1 MLVQEAMSTGLVTVP
16 LAASVRE
23 AVKRMLHAG
32 VGSVVVTHEDD
43 PVGILTET
51 DALIA
56 GYRTARSFDEIPV
69 KPAMSRPLQTIAP
82 RATVRAAVD
91 RMHREEIK
99 KLAVVEGLNLVGI
112 ITATDIATKHDALV
126 AEALALDRDRT
137 RWEDDKSDASDS

>member
-1 MLVQEAMSTGLVTVP
+1 MLVREAMSTELVTVP
-16 LAASVRE
+16 LAASVHE
-23 AVKRMLHAG
+23 AVKRMLQAG
-32 VGSVVVTHEDD
+32 VGSVIVTHESD

-56 GYRTARSFDEIPV
+56 GYRTARSFEEIPV

-82 RATVRAAVD
+82 EATVRAAVD
-91 RMHREEIK
+91 QMHREAIK
-99 KLAVVEGLNLVGI
+99 KLAVVEGLDLVGI

-137 RWEDDKSDASDS
+137 RWEEDKSDGSGA